1 MKKLIENYI
10 LDTID
15 IRNEVVGNAAM
26 IQTIENIAI
35 EIEKA
40 YRNGNKV
47 LLAGNGGSAADAQH
61 IAGELINKL
70 YFDRPPLSAVALSV
84 DTSVMTAIGNDFSF
98 DNVFSRQVEAN
109 GTAGDVFIGIST
121 SGNSL
126 NVVKAIKEA
135 NKKNLVTVGLT
146 GEKSCEMDDIC
157 DYLIKVPSSET
168 PKIQETH
175 IMIGHILCKI
185 VEKNMFS

>member
-15 IRNEVVGNAAM
+15 IRNEVVRNAAM
-26 IQTIENIAI
+26 IQTIENIAL

-98 DNVFSRQVEAN
+98 DDVFSRQVDAN
-109 GTAGDVFIGIST
+109 GVQGDVFIGIST
-121 SGNSL
+121 SGNSS

-135 NKKNLVTVGLT
+135 NKKKLVTVGLT
-146 GEKSCEMDDIC
+146 GEKPCEMDGLC